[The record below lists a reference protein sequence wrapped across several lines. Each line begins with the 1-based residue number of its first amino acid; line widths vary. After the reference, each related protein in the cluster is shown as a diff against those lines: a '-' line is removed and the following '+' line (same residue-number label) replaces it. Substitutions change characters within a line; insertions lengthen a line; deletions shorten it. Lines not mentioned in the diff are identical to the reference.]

1 MAAPDTTGI
10 EVRLLGAEDTALLD
24 RIAPGVFDDPLDAAA
39 TRRFLG
45 DPRHH
50 LAVAI
55 DGGTV
60 VGMASAVHYDHPDK
74 PAPEMWVN
82 EVGVAPT
89 HRERGLGKRLLARL
103 IEEARALGCH
113 EAWVLTDR
121 SNHPAL
127 RLYRALGGR
136 ETPHEQV
143 MLTFVL
149 KP

>member
-1 MAAPDTTGI
+1 MAAPQTAGV
-10 EVRLLGAEDTALLD
+10 EVRTLTAADAALLE
-24 RIAPGVFDDPLDAAA
+24 RVAPGVFDDPLDAAA
-39 TRRFLG
+39 TRRFLD

-55 DGGTV
+55 DGGTI

-89 HRERGLGKRLLARL
+89 HRERGLGKRLLAR
-103 IEEARALGCH
+103 IIDEARALGCS

-127 RLYRALGGR
+127 RLYRSLGGEER
-136 ETPHEQV
+136 PYDQV

-149 KP
+149 K